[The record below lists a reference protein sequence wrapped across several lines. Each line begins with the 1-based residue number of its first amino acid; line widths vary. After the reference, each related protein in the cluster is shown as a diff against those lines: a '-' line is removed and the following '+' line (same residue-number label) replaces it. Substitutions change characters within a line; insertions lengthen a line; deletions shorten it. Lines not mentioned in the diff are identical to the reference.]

1 MRPLPTY
8 DEVLTLPSGPRLIVP
23 AEYGDTNGHLNVRY
37 HLAIYDDAEWAIF
50 ERLGLGDEH
59 AEAGIGGIFALEQH
73 LTYRREVLVGD
84 EVSVQVR
91 IIGRDQRMIH
101 LVHYLAN
108 HTHHEVA
115 GSMEAL
121 NAYVD
126 LQTRRLASFPAV
138 SAEGLDGHITRAAAL
153 EWQPVLSGSI
163 VLNGPFGL
171 G

>member
-8 DEVLTLPSGPRLIVP
+8 DEVLALPSGPRLIVP

-50 ERLGLGDEH
+50 EPLGLGDEH

-91 IIGRDQRMIH
+91 VLGRDQRMIH

-108 HTHHEVA
+108 HTQPGGRREHGGPQRIRRPA
-115 GSMEAL
+115 DA
-121 NAYVD
+121 A
-126 LQTRRLASFPAV
+126 TRFLP
-138 SAEGLDGHITRAAAL
+138 GHKR
-153 EWQPVLSGSI
+153 
-163 VLNGPFGL
+163 
-171 G
+171 